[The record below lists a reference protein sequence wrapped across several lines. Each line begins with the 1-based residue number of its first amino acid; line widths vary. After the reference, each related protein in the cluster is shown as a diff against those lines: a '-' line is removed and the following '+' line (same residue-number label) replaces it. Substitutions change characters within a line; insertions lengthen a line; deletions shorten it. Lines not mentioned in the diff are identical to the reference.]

1 VNNNT
6 WFCETCG
13 HMNVSSSTTCNL
25 CKQLKRKS
33 LIPKVRIIQK
43 SDPEIMFEK
52 ANQTK
57 EEFNKLHIRLEKAKK
72 KLEEKCDSVPPT
84 GTIKIIVPNNWTG
97 IVITAIVVTA
107 LVTLIV
113 LIKLFF
119 K

>member
-1 VNNNT
+1 
-6 WFCETCG
+6 
-13 HMNVSSSTTCNL
+13 MNASSSMTCSL

-52 ANQTK
+52 ANQTE
-57 EEFNKLHIRLEKAKK
+57 EEFKRLQIRLEKAKK
-72 KLEEKCDSVPPT
+72 KLEEHDSLPPT
-84 GTIKIIVPNNWTG
+84 GAIKIIVPNNWTG
-97 IVITAIVVTA
+97 IVITAVVITA

-113 LIKLFF
+113 LVKLIF